1 MLYFRIEELL
11 KKKNKSKYWLCQ
23 NMNITSHNLNRV
35 IRGETTSISFKYLE
49 ELCEFLDCSL
59 DELIEIDKKAQKKY
73 IQVFQV
79 TWIYKKASNLLHF
92 SSHTTAMLST

>member
-35 IRGETTSISFKYLE
+35 IRGETNSISFKYLE
-49 ELCEFLDCSL
+49 DLCKFLDCTL
-59 DELIEIDKKAQKKY
+59 DELIKLDKEA
-73 IQVFQV
+73 
-79 TWIYKKASNLLHF
+79 
-92 SSHTTAMLST
+92 